1 MLTRSERIVS
11 AYLGSYLRLIP
22 NALGNHHSLS
32 KKTAYWRWA
41 YWHQLRADYA
51 EIPSAEFA
59 VVYDVDVARANS
71 IGKSLGVTAARLRP
85 PIDPLAREGTR
96 GYDFS
101 MTQAVVQILEEAQ
114 QLSPV
119 ERAELADRLVETLA
133 DEMPPEIARA
143 QLDEVKRR
151 VAEVEAGAVKLVPGD
166 QALAEVRRIVE
177 AARSAT

>member
-1 MLTRSERIVS
+1 
-11 AYLGSYLRLIP
+11 
-22 NALGNHHSLS
+22 
-32 KKTAYWRWA
+32 
-41 YWHQLRADYA
+41 
-51 EIPSAEFA
+51 
-59 VVYDVDVARANS
+59 
-71 IGKSLGVTAARLRP
+71 
-85 PIDPLAREGTR
+85 
-96 GYDFS
+96 